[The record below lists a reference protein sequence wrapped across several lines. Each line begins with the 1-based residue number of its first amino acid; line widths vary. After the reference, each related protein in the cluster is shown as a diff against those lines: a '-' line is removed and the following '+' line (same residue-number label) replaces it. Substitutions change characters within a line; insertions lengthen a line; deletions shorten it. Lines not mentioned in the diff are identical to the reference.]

1 MEFALWTVDKIQLY
15 RCDAERCG
23 CIRLRGYMESNVNKQ
38 DLQKVGAESAH
49 SFGAFDLT
57 LDGIV
62 QHYPGA
68 VSSAVDG
75 ITLEIKA
82 GELVALLGPS
92 GCGKTTLLRIIA
104 GFVQQTQGRVIVG
117 GQVID
122 RLPPNQR
129 EVGVVFQN
137 YALFPHMS
145 ARENVAYGLACR
157 GADKAKQLKRSGEM
171 LELVQMSHLAERLPR
186 EMSGGQQQRV
196 ALARALAVNPRILL
210 LDEPFA
216 ALDKSLR
223 LDMQIEVKRIQRLA
237 GITCI
242 MVTHDQEE
250 AQSMA
255 DRVAVINQGRL
266 EQFDSPNAIYDLP
279 RSLFVN
285 QFVGSANTLS
295 GRVVTISSDLSAI
308 VQVGDAQLPARLATK
323 EIKSGDAVQLC
334 LRPEQLRLVSIEG
347 VSAEGLSGTVSL
359 TLPQGAHVIQEVVLR
374 DGTSVKVSHPRSAGQ
389 VTFDPGTPVLVE
401 LLPGCA
407 GNAFLIS

>member
-1 MEFALWTVDKIQLY
+1 
-15 RCDAERCG
+15 
-23 CIRLRGYMESNVNKQ
+23 MES
-38 DLQKVGAESAH
+38 DLNSRSNQGEKAGSAH

-62 QHYPGA
+62 QHYAGA
-68 VSSAVDG
+68 THAAVDG
-75 ITLEIKA
+75 VTLEIKA

-104 GFVQQTQGRVIVG
+104 GFVRQTEGKVIVG

-122 RLPPNQR
+122 ALPPNRR

-145 ARENVAYGLACR
+145 ARENVSYGLACR
-157 GADKAKQLKRSGEM
+157 GADKTKQRKRAEEM
-171 LELVQMSHLAERLPR
+171 LDLVQMSHLAERLPR

-223 LDMQIEVKRIQRLA
+223 LDMQIEVKRIQRLS

-266 EQFDSPNAIYDLP
+266 EQFDAPNSIYDLP

-285 QFVGSANTLS
+285 QFVGSANTLT
-295 GRVVTISSDLSAI
+295 GRVVEIFSGRSAV
-308 VQVGDAQLPARLATK
+308 VQVTDAQLPARLANK
-323 EIKSGDAVQLC
+323 DIKMGDAVHLC
-334 LRPEQLRLVSIEG
+334 LRPEQLQLCP
-347 VSAEGLSGTVSL
+347 AQSGARDELLGTLSL
-359 TLPQGAHVIQEVVLR
+359 TLPQGAHVIQEVVLK
-374 DGTSVKVSHPRSAGQ
+374 DGISVKVSHSRSVGQ
-389 VTFDPGTPVLVE
+389 VPLESGAAVALQ

>member
-1 MEFALWTVDKIQLY
+1 MEPNLNNRDSHRTGSEI
-15 RCDAERCG
+15 
-23 CIRLRGYMESNVNKQ
+23 
-38 DLQKVGAESAH
+38 AH

-68 VSSAVDG
+68 TKAAVDG
-75 ITLEIKA
+75 VTLEIKA

-104 GFVQQTQGRVIVG
+104 GFVRQTEGKVIVG

-122 RLPPNQR
+122 SLPPNRR

-145 ARENVAYGLACR
+145 ARENVSYGLACR
-157 GADKAKQLKRSGEM
+157 GADKTKQRQRAEEM
-171 LELVQMSHLAERLPR
+171 LDLVQMSQLAERLPR
-186 EMSGGQQQRV
+186 ELSGGQQQRV

-223 LDMQIEVKRIQRLA
+223 LDMQIEVKRIQRLS

-255 DRVAVINQGRL
+255 DRVAVINQGHL
-266 EQFDSPNAIYDLP
+266 EQFDAPNSIYDLP

-285 QFVGSANTLS
+285 QFVGSANTLI
-295 GRVVTISSDLSAI
+295 GRVVEVSSDLSAV
-308 VQVGDAQLPARLATK
+308 VQVADAQLPARLASK
-323 EIKSGDAVQLC
+323 DIKAGDSVYLC
-334 LRPEQLRLVSIEG
+334 LRPEQLQLRPSQ
-347 VSAEGLSGTVSL
+347 SGARDELLGTLSL
-359 TLPQGAHVIQEVVLR
+359 TLPQGAHVIQEVVLN
-374 DGTSVKVSHPRSAGQ
+374 DGTSVKVSHSRSVGQ
-389 VTFDPGTPVLVE
+389 IPLESGAAVALQ
-401 LLPGCA
+401 LLPGCV

>member
-1 MEFALWTVDKIQLY
+1 MEPNLNNRDSHRTGSEI
-15 RCDAERCG
+15 
-23 CIRLRGYMESNVNKQ
+23 
-38 DLQKVGAESAH
+38 AH

-62 QHYPGA
+62 QHYAGA
-68 VSSAVDG
+68 TNAAVDG
-75 ITLEIKA
+75 VTLEIKA

-104 GFVQQTQGRVIVG
+104 GFVPQTEGKVIVG

-122 RLPPNQR
+122 SLPPNRR

-145 ARENVAYGLACR
+145 ARENVSYGLACR
-157 GADKAKQLKRSGEM
+157 GADKTKQRQRAEEM
-171 LELVQMSHLAERLPR
+171 LDLVQMSHLAERLPR
-186 EMSGGQQQRV
+186 ELSGGQQQRV
-196 ALARALAVNPRILL
+196 ALARALGVNPRILL

-223 LDMQIEVKRIQRLA
+223 LDMQIEVKRIQRLS

-266 EQFDSPNAIYDLP
+266 EQFDAPNTIYDFP

-285 QFVGSANTLS
+285 QFVGSANTLI
-295 GRVVTISSDLSAI
+295 GRVITTSSDMSAV
-308 VQVGDAQLPARLATK
+308 VQVGDTQLPARLATK

-334 LRPEQLRLVSIEG
+334 LRPEQLKLLPVEDTPG
-347 VSAEGLSGTVSL
+347 EGLLGKLSL
-359 TLPQGAHVIQEVVLR
+359 TLPQGAHVIQEVLLS
-374 DGTSVKVSHPRSAGQ
+374 DGTSVKVSHSRSLGQ
-389 VTFDPGTPVLVE
+389 TSLSTGTPVSIQ

>member
-1 MEFALWTVDKIQLY
+1 
-15 RCDAERCG
+15 
-23 CIRLRGYMESNVNKQ
+23 MESVLNSRSGQ
-38 DLQKVGAESAH
+38 RQTMHAAH

-62 QHYPGA
+62 QHYAGA
-68 VSSAVDG
+68 AHAAVDG
-75 ITLEIKA
+75 VTLEIRA

-104 GFVQQTQGRVIVG
+104 GFVRQTEGRVIVG
-117 GQVID
+117 GHVID
-122 RLPPNQR
+122 SLPPNRR

-145 ARENVAYGLACR
+145 ARENVSYGLACR
-157 GADKAKQLKRSGEM
+157 GADKTKQRKRAEEM
-171 LELVQMSHLAERLPR
+171 LDLVQMSHLAERLPR

-223 LDMQIEVKRIQRLA
+223 LDMQIEVKRIQRLS

-242 MVTHDQEE
+242 IVTHDQEE

-266 EQFDSPNAIYDLP
+266 EQFDAPNSIYDLP
-279 RSLFVN
+279 SSLFVN
-285 QFVGSANTLS
+285 EFVGSANTLT
-295 GRVVTISSDLSAI
+295 GRVVEVSSGRSAT
-308 VQVGDAQLPARLATK
+308 VQVGDAYLPVRLANK
-323 EIKSGDAVQLC
+323 DIKLGDAVHLC
-334 LRPEQLRLVSIEG
+334 LRPEQLQLRP
-347 VSAEGLSGTVSL
+347 AQSGERDELLGTLSL
-359 TLPQGAHVIQEVVLR
+359 TLPQGAHVIQEVVLK
-374 DGTSVKVSHPRSAGQ
+374 DGTSVKVSHSRSVGQ
-389 VTFDPGTPVLVE
+389 IPLESGADVALQ
-401 LLPGCA
+401 LLPGCV

>member
-1 MEFALWTVDKIQLY
+1 M
-15 RCDAERCG
+15 G
-23 CIRLRGYMESNVNKQ
+23 SNLNSRSNQ
-38 DLQKVGAESAH
+38 DEKASSAH

-62 QHYPGA
+62 QHYAGA
-68 VSSAVDG
+68 QNAAVDG
-75 ITLEIKA
+75 VTLEIKA

-104 GFVQQTQGRVIVG
+104 GFVRQTEGKVIVG

-122 RLPPNQR
+122 SLPPNRR

-145 ARENVAYGLACR
+145 ARENVSYGLACR
-157 GADKAKQLKRSGEM
+157 GADKTKQRKRAEEM
-171 LELVQMSHLAERLPR
+171 LDLVQMAHLAERLPR

-223 LDMQIEVKRIQRLA
+223 LDMQIEVKRIQRLS

-266 EQFDSPNAIYDLP
+266 EQFDAPNSIYDFP

-285 QFVGSANTLS
+285 QFVGSANTLT
-295 GRVVTISSDLSAI
+295 GRVVETLSGRSAV
-308 VQVGDAQLPARLATK
+308 VQVADAQLPARLADK
-323 EIKSGDAVQLC
+323 DIKVGDAVHVC
-334 LRPEQLRLVSIEG
+334 LRPEQLQLRP
-347 VSAEGLSGTVSL
+347 AQSGARDELLGTLSL
-359 TLPQGAHVIQEVVLR
+359 TLPQGAHVIQEVVLN
-374 DGTSVKVSHPRSAGQ
+374 DGISVKVSNSRSVGQ
-389 VTFDPGTPVLVE
+389 VPLESGTAVALQ
-401 LLPGCA
+401 LLAGCV